1 MVGMPPAITRLFLCV
16 GFLLALSVDAGAQQV
31 ACFTVVMTNATAV
44 GSLGSILLD
53 KCTGNSWILVRTTL
67 DNGTTT
73 ARWFPITVEKSESTV
88 SAPAPTAR

>member
-1 MVGMPPAITRLFLCV
+1 MPPAINRLGLCL
-16 GFLLALSVDAGAQQV
+16 GFLLALSVDAGAQQA
-31 ACFTVVMTNATAV
+31 ACFTVVTNPTAG

-73 ARWFPITVEKSESTV
+73 ARWFPITVEKGESTV
-88 SAPAPTAR
+88 PAPAPTAR